1 MIVTSDAIVLK
12 SQKQG
17 DSSKILSLFTREKGL
32 VKVLAKGA
40 RTQKKSQFSTEL
52 LSINSIA
59 YYQKRSGDLHTLS
72 RSERHISTSNILTS
86 YVHTNIAI
94 MIMESLLQS
103 LHTEAHHEELY
114 DKTVLILQKLN
125 DLPTNPFTLFILH
138 QLILAY
144 ELGFEIDLYNMP
156 EEDCFYHIESGN
168 WYDYLDKMSV
178 VSVKFKQIDAQ
189 LLKALLIIMQSDNYN
204 MDIEGELP
212 SSQKIRFIEFFSRYF
227 SFHLEKKF
235 AYTVY

>member
-12 SQKQG
+12 SLKQG

-32 VKVLAKGA
+32 VKVIAKGA
-40 RTQKKSQFSTEL
+40 RTQKKSQFSTEI
-52 LSINSIA
+52 LSINSIT
-59 YYQKRSGDLHTLS
+59 YYQKRSSDLHTLS
-72 RSERHISTSNILTS
+72 RSERIANTSKIITS

-94 MIMESLLQS
+94 MILESLLQS

-125 DLPTNPFTLFILH
+125 DLPTNPFTYFLLH
-138 QLILAY
+138 QLILA
-144 ELGFEIDLYNMP
+144 EEIGFELDLYNMP
-156 EEDCFYHIESGN
+156 EEECFYHIESGN
-168 WYDYLDKMSV
+168 WYDCLDKMSV
-178 VSVKFKQIDAQ
+178 ASVKFKQIDVQ
-189 LLKALLIIMQSDNYN
+189 LLLALHSRIQSNSYDVNL
-204 MDIEGELP
+204 DAELP
-212 SSQKIRFIEFFSRYF
+212 SSQKIRFIDFFSKYF

>member
-32 VKVLAKGA
+32 IKVIAKGA
-40 RTQKKSQFSTEL
+40 RTLKKSQFSTEI

-59 YYQKRSGDLHTLS
+59 YYQKRSSDLHTLS
-72 RSERHISTSNILTS
+72 RSERISNTSKIITS

-94 MIMESLLQS
+94 MILESLLQS
-103 LHTEAHHEELY
+103 LHIEAHHEELY

-125 DLPTNPFTLFILH
+125 DLPTNPFTLFLLH
-138 QLILAY
+138 QLILAD
-144 ELGFEIDLYNMP
+144 EIGFELDLYNMP
-156 EEDCFYHIESGN
+156 EEECFYHIESGN
-168 WYDYLDKMSV
+168 WYDNLDKMSV
-178 VSVKFKQIDAQ
+178 VSVKFKQIDIQ
-189 LLKALLIIMQSDNYN
+189 LLRALHFHIQGDNY
-204 MDIEGELP
+204 DIALDAELP
-212 SSQKIRFIEFFSRYF
+212 SSQKIRFIDFFSKYF
-227 SFHLEKKF
+227 SFHLEKNF